1 MKMEVQ
7 YGSYSEPD
15 GSRLQKEATT
25 DDRVGTRESNIEN
38 MGNKTAAV
46 GGWGTTFWK
55 DCQPMCPPNEDRG
68 ESLDSEDDDDG
79 LKDSGKG
86 SIGHSGIPAEEM
98 LSDEYYEQNG
108 EEQSVSLHCRVVRQ
122 PTGSN
127 SRPQQ
132 MSSIVKRRMHK
143 SRISDDAEDNDG
155 DADYEEEDE
164 ADEDDPD
171 DADFEPSTWGRAA
184 DKDKDWEGEVS
195 VEADEGIDVSDND
208 DSYFDKKAKGRQRG
222 KIERSIRS
230 SKDRKYTRSSR
241 QRRVKPSFG
250 DEDDESTADD
260 SDSESDGDFKSI
272 KKREAVELGSL
283 DPKGPLLDFFGV
295 PQKVCAPCRILATR
309 FWFPNPAVC
318 CPTINMTPRYVFQE
332 TDCRLYF
339 IIKKVSSP
347 FKIPFPSSFRVTSH
361 ILDNFLLLTGYLIL
375 TRVQGLQLLAK
386 RISRYEDPIAQFHV
400 LTYLKP
406 SNWSKGCGWNQID
419 DARLLLGVYYHG
431 FGNWEII
438 RLDERLG
445 LTKKIAPVELQ
456 HHETFLPRAPN
467 LRNRSN
473 ALLEQEL
480 ASLGV
485 KNTYTKVGKK
495 PSKKEREHLVNIS
508 LSSGQEKK
516 KQLGSSKFNVKIRK
530 DRLQKPLKV
539 EPIVK
544 EEGEMSDDEEVYEQF
559 KEVKWMEWCQDVM
572 IEEMKT
578 LKRLHRLQT
587 TSANLPTEKVLS
599 KIRNYLQLL
608 GRRINQIVLEH
619 EEEPYKQDRMTTRLW
634 KYVSTFSHL
643 SGERLCQIYS
653 KLKVEQNVAGVGPSH
668 ANGSI
673 SDPFS
678 RNGNPNHSY
687 PFPRH
692 MEKQRG

>member
-1 MKMEVQ
+1 MEVQ

-55 DCQPMCPPNEDRG
+55 DCQPMCPPNGSELAHESKNGSDDNLSEDRG

-272 KKREAVELGSL
+272 KKRGGHAHKNNCHSA
-283 DPKGPLLDFFGV
+283 
-295 PQKVCAPCRILATR
+295 APTSFENQTSQFRNTSKDL
-309 FWFPNPAVC
+309 
-318 CPTINMTPRYVFQE
+318 
-332 TDCRLYF
+332 
-339 IIKKVSSP
+339 
-347 FKIPFPSSFRVTSH
+347 KI
-361 ILDNFLLLTGYLIL
+361 
-375 TRVQGLQLLAK
+375 
-386 RISRYEDPIAQFHV
+386 DPIQ
-400 LTYLKP
+400 
-406 SNWSKGCGWNQID
+406 
-419 DARLLLGVYYHG
+419 
-431 FGNWEII
+431 
-438 RLDERLG
+438 LDERLG

-608 GRRINQIVLEH
+608 GRRINQIVLKH

-668 ANGSI
+668 ANGCPITDMSQSWKRRVESNVHFQGQLPPQRTI
-673 SDPFS
+673 GKDIPIMDPNSVGILGAGPSDQRSVSEKHFRTLPSRQGFS
-678 RNGNPNHSY
+678 S
-687 PFPRH
+687 
-692 MEKQRG
+692 

>member
-295 PQKVCAPCRILATR
+295 PVKANDIFFLIGKI
-309 FWFPNPAVC
+309 
-318 CPTINMTPRYVFQE
+318 IN
-332 TDCRLYF
+332 
-339 IIKKVSSP
+339 II
-347 FKIPFPSSFRVTSH
+347 
-361 ILDNFLLLTGYLIL
+361 NNGYLIL

-608 GRRINQIVLEH
+608 GRRINQIVLKH